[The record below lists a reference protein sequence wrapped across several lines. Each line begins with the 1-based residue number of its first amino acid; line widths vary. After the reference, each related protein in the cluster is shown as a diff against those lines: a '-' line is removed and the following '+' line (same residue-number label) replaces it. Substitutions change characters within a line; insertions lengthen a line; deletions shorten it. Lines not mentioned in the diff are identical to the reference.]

1 MLSRMILIVTYKN
14 DYTADY
20 LINKLN
26 SLNVEYY
33 RLNCEDILIQKIS
46 ISIITSVAVSING
59 ISRFDSVWFRR
70 VTLPDLNITA
80 TKAEYLYYCTELES
94 FLSNLWLSIKADRWL
109 SLPSNIYQAENKLL
123 QLEIALSIGF
133 TIPNT
138 LVSYDYDEIK
148 SFYLSCDEDIIIKPL
163 HSGRIEESQ
172 DRCGQIFTSK
182 VKAED
187 LDVLKGSYPL
197 PNIYQENIPKDIE
210 IRVTVVGNN
219 IFAASVNSKANQDT
233 QTDWRKEKL
242 KFDSFKLPKDIE
254 EKCIS
259 LVKKLNLNFGAIDL
273 IRKPDGEFVF
283 LEINPNGQWVWIETD
298 TGLKISDAIIFFLT
312 TKEDAYHYRE
322 GVSECHLD
330 TLNEIYNNEEQRG
343 QAIEGKLSTL
353 INNSGIILTLIAFI
367 IPLLYDHSSK
377 INCCL
382 KSIILALFIISLVLI
397 VLGVFIAAK
406 TLNSSNFI
414 YHRISARSILSDT
427 GNRHEFIRDKITCIE
442 KFIKANTDTNNAR
455 ANILIKAQWCFK
467 YGLLLIGMLSLILA
481 TLTFFL

>member
-1 MLSRMILIVTYKN
+1 MILIVTYKN

-26 SLNVEYY
+26 SHNVEYY
-33 RLNCEDILIQKIS
+33 RLNCEDILNQKIS
-46 ISIITSVAVSING
+46 ISNITSVATSING
-59 ISRFDSVWFRR
+59 ISKFDSVWFRR
-70 VTLPDLNITA
+70 VTLPDLNVTA
-80 TKAEYLYYCTELES
+80 TKAECLYYYAELEA
-94 FLSNLWLSIKADRWL
+94 FLSNLWFSIKADRWL

-123 QLEIALSIGF
+123 QLEIASSIGF
-133 TIPNT
+133 TIPKT
-138 LVSYDYDEIK
+138 LVSYDYDEIE
-148 SFYLSCDEDIIIKPL
+148 SFYLSCHGNIIIKPL

-182 VKAED
+182 VEKED
-187 LDVLKGSYPL
+187 LNVLKDSHPL

-210 IRVTVVGNN
+210 VRVTVVGSK
-219 IFAASVNSKANQDT
+219 IFAASVDSKVNLNT

-242 KFDSFKLPKDIE
+242 RFENFFLPETVE
-254 EKCIS
+254 EQCVS

-283 LEINPNGQWVWIETD
+283 LEINPNGQWVWIEVD
-298 TGLKISDAIIFFLT
+298 TGLNISDAIIRFLT
-312 TKEDAYHYRE
+312 TNENTYHYRE
-322 GVSECHLD
+322 GVSECHLE
-330 TLNEIYNNEEQRG
+330 TLNEIYNNEELRG
-343 QAIEGKLSTL
+343 QAIEAKLSSL

-367 IPLLYDHSSK
+367 IPLVYDYSSK

-382 KSIILALFIISLVLI
+382 KSIILALFVISLVLI
-397 VLGVFIAAK
+397 VMGVFIAAK
-406 TLNSSNFI
+406 TLNSGNFV

-427 GNRHEFIRDKITCIE
+427 GNRREFIRDKIICIG

-467 YGLLLIGMLSLILA
+467 YGLLLIGVLSLILA
-481 TLTFFL
+481 AVTFYL

>member
-1 MLSRMILIVTYKN
+1 MILIVTYKN

-26 SLNVEYY
+26 NLNVEYF
-33 RLNCEDILIQKIS
+33 RLNCDDILNQRIS
-46 ISIITSVAVSING
+46 ISNITSVTASING
-59 ISRFDSVWFRR
+59 ISKFDSVWFRR
-70 VTLPDLNITA
+70 VTLPDLNISCTN
-80 TKAEYLYYCTELES
+80 AEYLYYCAELES
-94 FLSNLWLSIKADRWL
+94 FLSNLWLSIKADRWI
-109 SLPSNIYQAENKLL
+109 SLPNNIYQAENKLF
-123 QLEIALSIGF
+123 QLDIASLIGF
-133 TIPNT
+133 TIPKT

-148 SFYLSCDEDIIIKPL
+148 SFYLSCHEEIIIKPL

-172 DRCGQIFTSK
+172 DRCGQIFTSQVQK
-182 VKAED
+182 ED
-187 LDVLKGSYPL
+187 LDVLKDSPPL

-210 IRVTVVGNN
+210 IRVTVVGNK
-219 IFAASVNSKANQDT
+219 IFAASVDSKVNQNT

-242 KFDSFKLPKDIE
+242 MFASFELPEDIT

-273 IRKPDGEFVF
+273 IRKPNGEFVF
-283 LEINPNGQWVWIETD
+283 LEINPNGQWVWIEVD
-298 TGLKISDAIIFFLT
+298 TGLKISDAIIHFLT
-312 TKEDAYHYRE
+312 TGENPYHYRE
-322 GVSECHLD
+322 GVSECHLE

-343 QAIEGKLSTL
+343 QAIEAKLSTL
-353 INNSGIILTLIAFI
+353 INNSGIILALIAFI

-377 INCCL
+377 ISCCL
-382 KSIILALFIISLVLI
+382 KPTILTLFVISLGLI

-406 TLNSSNFI
+406 TLNSSNFV

-427 GNRHEFIRDKITCIE
+427 GNRREFIRDKIICIE

-467 YGLLLIGMLSLILA
+467 YGLLLIGLLSLILA
-481 TLTFFL
+481 ALTFYL